1 MPSIRIAIQQGLL
14 AIGAVV
20 MTMVAATQW
29 AAAMLGHQ
37 AALGVPWM
45 DLFGFKFYA
54 PWRLFRWWLAF
65 DAQAPAV
72 FARAGTLAALGG
84 VAGGLV
90 AFGGAARRTNRRVQP
105 TTYGSARWAD
115 YSDVVRARLHNGR
128 GVVLGVYQG
137 RYLRHDGPEHV
148 LAVAPTRSGKGVG
161 LVVPTLLTWS
171 GSAIVHDIK
180 GENWSLTAGWRAEFS
195 HCLMFDPTNTR
206 SARFNPLL
214 EVRKGAHEV
223 RDVQNIADVL
233 VDPEGARDRRDHW
246 EKTAHALL
254 TGAILHVLYAE
265 QEKTLARV
273 ATFLADPSRSILRTL
288 RIMLTTNHLGT
299 ESAPQVHPTVASIAR
314 ELLNKSDNERSGVV
328 STAMSF
334 LGLYRDPLIAANTA
348 KSDWRISDLLETDR
362 PVSLYLVVPPSDIS
376 RTKPLVRLIL
386 NQIARRLTETLP
398 AEGADSRR
406 QLLLMLDEFP
416 ALGRLDFFE
425 SSLAFMAGYGIR
437 AFLVAQSLHQIDRAY
452 GYNHAILDNC
462 HVRVAFA
469 PNDERTAKRLSDAL
483 GTATELKRQ
492 TNLSGKRL
500 SAWLSHTSISEQET
514 PRPLLTSGEILQL
527 PQDDALVLVSSV
539 PPIRASKLQYY
550 ADANFRE
557 RRLPAPRLSS
567 NGFVGLLPAHPNDWF
582 EQTRGVHQDL
592 EKAWSQMV
600 SNTTAGRSPET
611 EHELDLQGEL
621 EHQRDLRPRSRSGG
635 LSDRDE
641 GPPLHPSDEDDEIP
655 R

>member
-37 AALGVPWM
+37 AALGAPWM
-45 DLFGFKFYA
+45 DLFGFKLYA

-115 YSDVVRARLHNGR
+115 YSDVAKAGLHNGR

-161 LVVPTLLTWS
+161 LVVPTLLTWP

-273 ATFLADPSRSILRTL
+273 AIFLADPSRSILRTL

-348 KSDWRISDLLETDR
+348 RSDWRIADLLEKNR

-539 PPIRASKLQYY
+539 PPIRASKLKYY
-550 ADANFRE
+550 ADRNFRE
-557 RRLPAPRLSS
+557 RRLPAPRL
-567 NGFVGLLPAHPNDWF
+567 GFAGALPPRLDDWLG
-582 EQTRGVHQDL
+582 QTRGVHEHL
-592 EKAWSQMV
+592 EKVWSELV

-611 EHELDLQGEL
+611 DRQWDLRGEL
-621 EHQRDLRPRSRSGG
+621 EHQRDLHHPISGSRGIP
-635 LSDRDE
+635 DRDE
-641 GPPLHPSDEDDEIP
+641 GLPPRDAADEDDEIP